1 MSGVQGQGAETVAP
15 SGALAAAGITPGR
28 RRRRSRGSLAM
39 EAVYPVGFS
48 VAMVVVWQLWV
59 TLFDVSEHLVPAPTA
74 VAGSLVENWSLIL
87 DNTWPTFWEIAVG
100 FVIAAALGVAIAVV
114 IAAVP
119 IIEKMIYPILVG
131 ALVVP
136 KIAIAPLFVIWFGF
150 GFEPKVIVVV
160 LIAFF
165 PVVVDMAL
173 GLRSVPDDMIT
184 LVRSMGASRL
194 KIFWKIRFV
203 YALPNL
209 FVGLKVAMALAV
221 VGAIVGEF
229 VQSSEGLGYL
239 LIRANTNLDT
249 EQFFAVLVVLT
260 AMGVVFY
267 LAVDVVE
274 RIVLRSRK

>member
-1 MSGVQGQGAETVAP
+1 MSVRPADPAP
-15 SGALAAAGITPGR
+15 AGSSGALAASGIKPIRRPGR
-28 RRRRSRGSLAM
+28 SRAMAM

-48 VAMVVVWQLWV
+48 LALLVAWQLAV
-59 TLFDVSEHLVPAPTA
+59 SIFDVSSHLVPAPTA
-74 VAGSLVENWSLIL
+74 VLDALIEDWSMIF
-87 DNTWPTFWEIAVG
+87 DNIWPTFWEIAVG
-100 FVIAAALGVAIAVV
+100 FVIAAVLGVAIAVL

-119 IIEKMIYPILVG
+119 IVEKMIYPLLVG

-136 KIAIAPLFVIWFGF
+136 KIAVAPLFVIWFGF

-173 GLRSVPDDMIT
+173 GLRSVPDDMLT
-184 LVRSMGASRL
+184 LVRSMGASRW

-203 YALPNL
+203 YALPNM

-239 LIRANTNLDT
+239 LIRANTNFST

-260 AMGVVFY
+260 AMGVLFY
-267 LAVDVVE
+267 LAVDVTE
-274 RIVLRSRK
+274 RLVLRSRK